1 MTSVLYLLPCLVSLL
16 WLLSF
21 IFKVK
26 TQRQTLFMAILVM
39 YVFYYATYAVY
50 ISPTTDYHAMVVM
63 DAINIPVIL
72 TLLALIVLYMYFN
85 DRKSA
90 KYEGTQLVLL
100 VPAIVLG
107 TIANML
113 YYILGFDNTARLIE
127 MVDKGFPVP
136 AEYTTDIY
144 RMYNFFTEPMVDV
157 CSGIF
162 ILGIFIWA
170 VRIIRKGGFHHG
182 DALRFLFKGKAVA
195 PQKILA
201 VLILLTFVLLMP
213 MILLGRRF
221 IFQHQTMGAFMSI
234 CIALVIH
241 ELSHVE
247 FYASHMKQVT
257 LFELSHIK
265 LGQAGYE
272 EGLPDAGETAYD
284 SGNKTKKELP
294 SRQAEAARKLNDLME
309 KDRIYTDENLTSIVV
324 AEMLGI
330 SRSSFSSLV
339 MNTYGTPFR
348 ELLNNYRIEHAKRFM
363 RENPSATQEV
373 IANESGF
380 KNAQY
385 LNHKFKEIVGETPA
399 MWLAKNK

>member
-1 MTSVLYLLPCLVSLL
+1 MLTLVPYLLPCLVSLL

-26 TQRQTLFMAILVM
+26 NQRQILFMFILVM
-39 YVFYYATYAVY
+39 YVFYYATFAAY
-50 ISPTTDYHAMVVM
+50 ISPMTDYHAMVVM

-85 DRKSA
+85 DKKTA
-90 KYEGTQLVLL
+90 KFEGFQLILF

-107 TIANML
+107 TIVNLL
-113 YYILGFDNTARLIE
+113 YYILGFDNTAKLIE
-127 MVDKGFPVP
+127 LVDNGLPVP
-136 AEYTTDIY
+136 AEYSTELY
-144 RMYNFFTEPMVDV
+144 RMYNFFTEPMVNV

-162 ILGIFIWA
+162 ILGIFFWGFK
-170 VRIIRKGGFHHG
+170 IIHKGNYRHG
-182 DALRFLFKGKAVA
+182 DLLRFIFKGKAGA

-201 VLILLTFVLLMP
+201 ALMILTFILLIP
-213 MILLGRRF
+213 MIILGRRF
-221 IFQHQTMGAFMSI
+221 VFLHGSVGVSMSI
-234 CIALVIH
+234 CIAVVLH
-241 ELSHVE
+241 CLCHVE

-257 LFELSHIK
+257 LYELSHIK
-265 LGQAGYE
+265 LGQAGSDE
-272 EGLPDAGETAYD
+272 DSVSASGDSPVNVET
-284 SGNKTKKELP
+284 NKGVS
-294 SRQAEAARKLNDLME
+294 SRQAEVAQKLRDLLE
-309 KDRIYTDENLTSIVV
+309 KDRIYVDETITSTMI

-339 MNTYGTPFR
+339 MSTYGVPFR
-348 ELLNNYRIEHAKRFM
+348 ELLNNYRIEHAKRYM

-373 IANESGF
+373 VANESGF